1 MVSHKKICDPQ
12 KRGYSLLELILS
24 LALTVVVTAI
34 IAQSINLYMLQL
46 ARQQARVERR
56 LIAQNSLAMMGN
68 DIRAAIQFKAT
79 DFGGLN
85 TLLETQAILLGAI
98 EEREEENVLEDEE
111 EVSYRPT
118 MIGTNSSI
126 MLDISRLPR
135 LDQYNPLMEKP
146 SEMQSTISDIKT
158 VTYFVSS
165 MRGGYDPKISQR
177 ESEITGG
184 LYRRELDRAVGNFR
198 GEETIGIQ
206 PDEFTQLVASEVAE
220 LQFRYFDGNDWSD
233 SWDSEQESGFP
244 TAVEIAVVVDPRRSS
259 TAETG
264 YVYNG
269 FDQSIMERHRQ
280 TVFLPMAEPN
290 AEEEQ

>member
-1 MVSHKKICDPQ
+1 MNQNKINFPNRQ
-12 KRGYSLLELILS
+12 GYSLLELILS

-68 DIRAAIQFKAT
+68 DIRAAIQYKAT

-98 EEREEENVLEDEE
+98 EEREEENILEDEE

-118 MIGTNSSI
+118 MQGTSSSI

-165 MRGGYDPKISQR
+165 MRGGYDPKVSRR
-177 ESEITGG
+177 ESEIRGG

-220 LQFRYFDGNDWSD
+220 LQFRYFDGSEWTD
-233 SWDSEQESGFP
+233 SWNSEEQAGFP
-244 TAVEIAVVVDPRRSS
+244 TAVEIAVIVDPRRSS